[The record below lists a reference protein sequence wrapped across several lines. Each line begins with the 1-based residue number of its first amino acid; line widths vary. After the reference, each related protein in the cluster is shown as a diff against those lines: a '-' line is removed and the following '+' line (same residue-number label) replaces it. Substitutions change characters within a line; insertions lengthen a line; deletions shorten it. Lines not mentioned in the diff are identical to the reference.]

1 MIVNSC
7 SQNYTELC
15 LAAHHSFVSLV
26 RFFERVGLNH
36 SCASRCR
43 AGCRSCSAEQQRV
56 RSDPNALPDRIMSRA
71 EESRT
76 TQKVH
81 RGQRTPVRA

>member
-26 RFFERVGLNH
+26 RFFREGRSQSFLCVSL
-36 SCASRCR
+36 SRRLPQLQCG
-43 AGCRSCSAEQQRV
+43 AAE
-56 RSDPNALPDRIMSRA
+56 
-71 EESRT
+71 
-76 TQKVH
+76 
-81 RGQRTPVRA
+81 GQIRP